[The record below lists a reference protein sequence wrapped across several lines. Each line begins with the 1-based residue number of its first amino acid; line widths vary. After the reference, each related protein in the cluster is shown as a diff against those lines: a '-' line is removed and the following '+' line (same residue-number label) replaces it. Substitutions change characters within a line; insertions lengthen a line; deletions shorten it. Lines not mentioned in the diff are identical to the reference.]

1 MSRGSRVRS
10 PPGVYGACSVMVI
23 IEPSQGSDPGSIP
36 GRRSSAFWG
45 ISSIGRVR
53 ALQARGTGIE
63 TPMLQINF
71 FTFGRCSL
79 RQRSGRFAPEFAC
92 LDGRAVQGARLKFE
106 SLRRRGF
113 ESHSKQRT
121 SSSFYFFLFV
131 HEPARVHR
139 FGRNPAVGHWSSGM
153 ILL

>member
-10 PPGVYGACSVMVI
+10 PPGVVHGACSVMVI
-23 IEPSQGSDPGSIP
+23 IGASQALDPGSIP
-36 GRRSSAFWG
+36 GRRIAAFWG

-63 TPMLQINF
+63 TPMLQF
-71 FTFGRCSL
+71 SPA
-79 RQRSGRFAPEFAC
+79 RSDFYHRPRRRHRTPS

-113 ESHSKQRT
+113 ESHSKQPPHP
-121 SSSFYFFLFV
+121 FCFV
-131 HEPARVHR
+131 PTPSPVPAR
-139 FGRNPAVGHWSSGM
+139 GAGPTCTGHWSSGM